1 MLELVKEY
9 IAELMALEL
18 CCKDGHY
25 QASGIDFRQLHE
37 LFDTIIEGVDGASLS
52 SMRDDIQEVVFLGRN
67 LPAYSGK
74 EIVTATADIISE
86 PGKNNQE
93 LLEEARGLL
102 NTSLETIARLMQ
114 KDITQGENDL
124 FASQARELQQRL
136 GFLNRTLS

>member
-9 IAELMALEL
+9 ISELMALEL

-37 LFDTIIEGVDGASLS
+37 LFDTVIEGVDGPSLS

-74 EIVTATADIISE
+74 EIVTTTADIISE

-102 NTSLETIARLMQ
+102 NTALETIARLMQ

>member
-1 MLELVKEY
+1 MLELVKKY
-9 IAELMALEL
+9 ISELMALEL

-25 QASGIDFRQLHE
+25 QAAGIDFRQLHE
-37 LFDTIIEGVDGASLS
+37 LFDTIIEGVDGPSLS
-52 SMRDDIQEVVFLGRN
+52 SMRDDIQEVVFLGRD

-74 EIVTATADIISE
+74 EIVTTTADIISE

-102 NTSLETIARLMQ
+102 NTALETIARLMQ

>member
-9 IAELMALEL
+9 IFELMALEL

-37 LFDTIIEGVDGASLS
+37 LFDTIIEGVDGPSLS

-67 LPAYSGK
+67 LPACSGK

-102 NTSLETIARLMQ
+102 NTALETIARLMQ